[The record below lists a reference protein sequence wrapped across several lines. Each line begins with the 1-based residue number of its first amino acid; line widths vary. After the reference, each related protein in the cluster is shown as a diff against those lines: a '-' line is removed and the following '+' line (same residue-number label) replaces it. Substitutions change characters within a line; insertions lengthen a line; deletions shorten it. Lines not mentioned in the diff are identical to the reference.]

1 MVIKFIKNLF
11 KSQDPVEKYLASA
24 HDVYDLENKL
34 KELRRKGIW
43 V

>member
-1 MVIKFIKNLF
+1 MVIKFIKKLF
-11 KSQDPVEKYLASA
+11 TPKDPVEHYLANA
-24 HDVYDLENKL
+24 HDVYDLENRL

>member
-1 MVIKFIKNLF
+1 MIKFF
-11 KSQDPVEKYLASA
+11 KSLFNRQDPVTNYLSGSV
-24 HDVYDLENKL
+24 DLYDLENRL

>member
-1 MVIKFIKNLF
+1 VIKFLKKLF
-11 KSQDPVEKYLASA
+11 EPKDPVTTYLSSA
-24 HDVYDLENKL
+24 ADLYDLENRL

>member
-1 MVIKFIKNLF
+1 MINWLKKFF
-11 KSQDPVEKYLASA
+11 ETPTERYLAQSA
-24 HDVYDLENKL
+24 DMYDLENRL

>member
-1 MVIKFIKNLF
+1 MIKFLKSLF
-11 KSQDPVEKYLASA
+11 TPKDPVTTYLSSA
-24 HDVYDLENKL
+24 HDVYDLENRL

>member
-1 MVIKFIKNLF
+1 MVLNFIKKLF
-11 KSQDPVEKYLASA
+11 TPSDPVEHYLASA
-24 HDVYDLENKL
+24 HDVYDLENRL

>member
-1 MVIKFIKNLF
+1 MVINLIKKLF
-11 KSQDPVEKYLASA
+11 TPKDPVEQYLASS